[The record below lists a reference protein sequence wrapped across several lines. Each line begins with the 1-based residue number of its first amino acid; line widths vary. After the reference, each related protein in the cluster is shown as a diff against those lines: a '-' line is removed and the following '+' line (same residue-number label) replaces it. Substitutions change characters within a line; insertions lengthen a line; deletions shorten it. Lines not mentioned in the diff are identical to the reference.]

1 MTRPRLRVGVVGQG
15 FISRAHTHAFMQ
27 LRQLEVAAEV
37 QPVVLCG
44 HDPRRAEQN
53 ADRWGYERATVD
65 WHEVVDADDVDLVC
79 VFTPNDLHHP
89 VTLAALEAGKAVLCE
104 KPLGLTLDQSREM
117 AAAGEATGALRAC
130 SFNYRFM
137 PAVALAKQLIDEG
150 TLGRISHYRARY
162 MQDWGFSAVHNWHHD
177 RARAGTGAIGDYSHI
192 IDLAHH
198 FVGGIERLSAE
209 TLTVSPERADRDGV
223 MRPVSVEDA
232 YVASGRLVGGGLF
245 SLEASRVASGHKAQQ
260 WIEVNGEL
268 GSLWWDMEDLNHL
281 WLHLVADGQRAGFR
295 RIMVTEAEH
304 PFLSYWWPTGHG
316 LGWEHSLVH
325 QWIGLA
331 QAFAEEG
338 PPPAPQATFEDG
350 VKADAVVDAIAR
362 AAKSGE
368 RIAVEY
374 GNGAGQR

>member
-1 MTRPRLRVGVVGQG
+1 
-15 FISRAHTHAFMQ
+15 
-27 LRQLEVAAEV
+27 
-37 QPVVLCG
+37 
-44 HDPRRAEQN
+44 
-53 ADRWGYERATVD
+53 
-65 WHEVVDADDVDLVC
+65 
-79 VFTPNDLHHP
+79 
-89 VTLAALEAGKAVLCE
+89 
-104 KPLGLTLDQSREM
+104 
-117 AAAGEATGALRAC
+117 
-130 SFNYRFM
+130 
-137 PAVALAKQLIDEG
+137 
-150 TLGRISHYRARY
+150 
-162 MQDWGFSAVHNWHHD
+162 
-177 RARAGTGAIGDYSHI
+177 GDYSHI

-209 TLTVSPERADRDGV
+209 TLTVSTERADRDGV
-223 MRPVSVEDA
+223 MWPVSVEDA
-232 YVASGRLVGGGLF
+232 YVASGRLVGGGLL

-281 WLHLVADGQRAGFR
+281 WLYLVADGQRAGFR

-331 QAFAEEG
+331 QAFTDGG